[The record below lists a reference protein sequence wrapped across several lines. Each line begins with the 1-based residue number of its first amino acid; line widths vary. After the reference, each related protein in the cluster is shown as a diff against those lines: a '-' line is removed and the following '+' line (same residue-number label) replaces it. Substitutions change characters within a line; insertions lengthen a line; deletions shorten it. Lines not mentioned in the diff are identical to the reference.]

1 MSESMELGREQ
12 LKQLNQDSL
21 IELMLA
27 LQEQLAAQQVLNLAL
42 QEQLAAQQVL
52 IQELRDQLAKDSHN
66 SSKPPSSDGL
76 SKRRSQ
82 SLRQSGVR
90 PRGGQPGHK
99 GQTLAQVAEPQ
110 HVIRHALQSCPHC
123 QTDLTAVAAVGQVKR
138 QVFDIP
144 PLGIEVTEHQAEFKQ
159 CPGCGVQVKG
169 TFPAHVTQPTQYGL
183 RLKAQASYLNSYHF
197 IPLARTTELLT
208 DFYGQGPSEA
218 VVIAANRQLVIQ
230 TRASRVRIQQQIRT
244 APVVNFDESGLRVEE
259 RLQWLHVASTAKLT
273 HYHAHAKR
281 GQVGMQAAGILSRYR
296 GVAVHD
302 HWASYLQFRDCQ
314 HAFCNA
320 HHLRELLFIHERYD
334 QEWAAEMAHLLRT
347 IKTEVAS
354 TAHAHEAL
362 PPERLAHYDA
372 EYDTLIAQGLAANP
386 PPAQTQARTRGR
398 PKQAPPKNLL
408 DRLRTHKSGVLRFM
422 YDFRI
427 PFDNNQAERDVR
439 MIKVQQK
446 VSGAFRTH
454 TGADTFCALRSYIST
469 VRKHGHNVIDALYN
483 AFLDQPFIPSTE
495 QA

>member
-27 LQEQLAAQQVLNLAL
+27 LQEQLAV
-42 QEQLAAQQVL
+42 QQVL

-123 QTDLTAVAAVGQVKR
+123 QTDLTAVAAVGQMKR

-427 PFDNNQAERDVR
+427 PFDNNQAERDV
-439 MIKVQQK
+439 
-446 VSGAFRTH
+446 AH
-454 TGADTFCALRSYIST
+454 D
-469 VRKHGHNVIDALYN
+469 
-483 AFLDQPFIPSTE
+483 
-495 QA
+495 

>member
-27 LQEQLAAQQVLNLAL
+27 LQEQLAV
-42 QEQLAAQQVL
+42 QQVL

-398 PKQAPPKNLL
+398 PKQAPPKKLARPPAHSQIW
-408 DRLRTHKSGVLRFM
+408 RL
-422 YDFRI
+422 
-427 PFDNNQAERDVR
+427 
-439 MIKVQQK
+439 
-446 VSGAFRTH
+446 
-454 TGADTFCALRSYIST
+454 
-469 VRKHGHNVIDALYN
+469 ALYV
-483 AFLDQPFIPSTE
+483 
-495 QA
+495 

>member
-21 IELMLA
+21 IELM
-27 LQEQLAAQQVLNLAL
+27 LAL

-183 RLKAQASYLNSYHF
+183 RLQAQASYLNSYHF

-320 HHLRELLFIHERYD
+320 HHLRELLFIHERYG

-372 EYDTLIAQGLAANP
+372 ECDTLIAQGLAANP

-427 PFDNNQAERDVR
+427 PFDNNQAERAVR

>member
-1 MSESMELGREQ
+1 MSELMELGREQ

-21 IELMLA
+21 IELM
-27 LQEQLAAQQVLNLAL
+27 LAL

-372 EYDTLIAQGLAANP
+372 ECDTLIAQGLAANP

-408 DRLRTHKSGVLRFM
+408 DRLRTHKSGVLR
-422 YDFRI
+422 
-427 PFDNNQAERDVR
+427 
-439 MIKVQQK
+439 
-446 VSGAFRTH
+446 
-454 TGADTFCALRSYIST
+454 LR
-469 VRKHGHNVIDALYN
+469 K
-483 AFLDQPFIPSTE
+483 
-495 QA
+495 

>member
-27 LQEQLAAQQVLNLAL
+27 LQEQLAV
-42 QEQLAAQQVL
+42 QQVL

-110 HVIRHALQSCPHC
+110 HVILHALQSCPHC

-354 TAHAHEAL
+354 TAHAHEVL

-446 VSGAFRTH
+446 VSGAFRTQYRRRYLLCPPFLYLYRAQ
-454 TGADTFCALRSYIST
+454 TRSQC
-469 VRKHGHNVIDALYN
+469 H
-483 AFLDQPFIPSTE
+483 
-495 QA
+495 

>member
-42 QEQLAAQQVL
+42 QEQLAVQQVL

-123 QTDLTAVAAVGQVKR
+123 QTDLTAVAAVGQMKR

-218 VVIAANRQLVIQ
+218 VVLAANRQLVTQ
-230 TRASRVRIQQQIRT
+230 TRASRGRIQQQIRT

-372 EYDTLIAQGLAANP
+372 EYDTLIARGLAANP
-386 PPAQTQARTRGR
+386 PPHR
-398 PKQAPPKNLL
+398 PKPEPVADPNKRP
-408 DRLRTHKSGVLRFM
+408 
-422 YDFRI
+422 
-427 PFDNNQAERDVR
+427 
-439 MIKVQQK
+439 QK
-446 VSGAFRTH
+446 TCSTA
-454 TGADTFCALRSYIST
+454 CALTNLASC
-469 VRKHGHNVIDALYN
+469 ALCMTSASPLTTIRPN
-483 AFLDQPFIPSTE
+483 AMC
-495 QA
+495 A